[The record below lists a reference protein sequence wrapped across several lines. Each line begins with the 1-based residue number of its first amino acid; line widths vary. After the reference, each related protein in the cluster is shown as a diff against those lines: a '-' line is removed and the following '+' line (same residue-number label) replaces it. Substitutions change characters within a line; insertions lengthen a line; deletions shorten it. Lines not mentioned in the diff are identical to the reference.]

1 MKINELI
8 NEAMPYGF
16 GSYLKNQIRSN
27 IPFGAKGQAQAMG
40 KNQAGMMANQE
51 FQRFHQWLGSFNG
64 QATMPN
70 LVHFLKARRFK
81 TDGVEEKN
89 KALPQDR
96 PLDDKQVGQIIQDVI
111 QTKIAPAAPTTPPA
125 QPAPTNPVPTVSP
138 STTPAPVTP
147 PTTAPSTPPTTA
159 PSTTPTTAPSTT
171 PKPKYK
177 MGPDG
182 KPIPI
187 T

>member
-40 KNQAGMMANQE
+40 KNQAGMRANQE

-70 LVHFLKARRFK
+70 LVHFLKGRKFK
-81 TDGVEEKN
+81 TAGVEEKN

-111 QTKIAPAAPTTPPA
+111 QTSIAPAAPTPPA
-125 QPAPTNPVPTVSP
+125 PPTT
-138 STTPAPVTP
+138 APVTP
-147 PTTAPSTPPTTA
+147 PATTPTTA
-159 PSTTPTTAPSTT
+159 PVTPPTTAPSTT

-182 KPIPI
+182 KPVPI
-187 T
+187 S

>member
-1 MKINELI
+1 MKINELV

-16 GSYLKNQIRSN
+16 GSYLKNQIRSS

-40 KNQAGMMANQE
+40 KNQAGMRANQE
-51 FQRFHQWLGSFNG
+51 YQRFYQWLGSFNG

-70 LVHFLKARRFK
+70 LLHFLKGRRFDAASIEAK
-81 TDGVEEKN
+81 NPTFPKDRVLTDKEI
-89 KALPQDR
+89 AL
-96 PLDDKQVGQIIQDVI
+96 IITTLI
-111 QTKIAPAAPTTPPA
+111 QRKSAPNQPVAAPATTPPVPTPPPTTPPA
-125 QPAPTNPVPTVSP
+125 TPPVTTPPP
-138 STTPAPVTP
+138 STA
-147 PTTAPSTPPTTA
+147 
-159 PSTTPTTAPSTT
+159 

-182 KPIPI
+182 KPVAI

>member
-40 KNQAGMMANQE
+40 KNRAGMMANQE

-70 LVHFLKARRFK
+70 LIHFLKGRKFK
-81 TDGVEEKN
+81 TAGAEEKN
-89 KALPQDR
+89 KSLPQDK

-111 QTKIAPAAPTTPPA
+111 QTRIAPAAPTSSAPPA
-125 QPAPTNPVPTVSP
+125 PASTVPP
-138 STTPAPVTP
+138 STPPAPVTP
-147 PTTAPSTPPTTA
+147 PTTAPV
-159 PSTTPTTAPSTT
+159 TT

-182 KPIPI
+182 KPLAI